1 LAPGGRTTASA
12 EGMHAPPAFH
22 SEELQPDFPFT
33 LCLKCHDRTRV
44 ALVEQNQSIA
54 LANLLCRHH

>member
-12 EGMHAPPAFH
+12 ESMHAPPAFH
-22 SEELQPDFPFT
+22 SEEFQPDFPFT

-44 ALVEQNQSIA
+44 AVVELSQRLT
-54 LANLLCRHH
+54 LANHHSRRH